1 MKYIKNT
8 LDYAVSFKLNQG
20 GKEKKFVFDC
30 FRIYTDTGN
39 IATTGVTPIADEDY
53 ELLLK
58 ENAPFKKFIES
69 GILVNSK
76 KSEANSVAGK
86 IDDLTKENE
95 TLRNELKEAR
105 KALGTGE
112 TEKTK
117 KLEEENKIK
126 DDEIADLKAKLEAM
140 SKKGKQSG
148 KTVTGDKASGD
159 KASGEE
165 DTAGF

>member
-20 GKEKKFVFDC
+20 GQEKKFIFDC

-39 IATTGVTPIADEDY
+39 IATTGITPIADEDY
-53 ELLLK
+53 GLLLK

-95 TLRNELKEAR
+95 ALKNELKEAK

-112 TEKTK
+112 NEEAK
-117 KLEEENKIK
+117 KLKEENKAK

-140 SKKGKQSG
+140 SKKANKQSG
-148 KTVTGDKASGD
+148 KTVTED

>member
-20 GKEKKFVFDC
+20 GKEKKFIFDC
-30 FRIYTDTGN
+30 FRIYIDTGN
-39 IATTGVTPIADEDY
+39 VATTGITPIADEDY
-53 ELLLK
+53 ELLLQ
-58 ENAPFKKFIES
+58 ENVPFKKFVES
-69 GILVNSK
+69 GVLVNSK

-95 TLRNELKEAR
+95 ALKNELKKAK

-112 TEKTK
+112 TEETK
-117 KLEEENKIK
+117 KLKEENKAK
-126 DDEIADLKAKLEAM
+126 DNEIADLKAKLEAM
-140 SKKGKQSG
+140 SKKGKQSS
-148 KTVTGDKASGD
+148 KASDD
-159 KASGEE
+159 KTSGEE

>member
-20 GKEKKFVFDC
+20 GKEKKFIFDC

-39 IATTGVTPIADEDY
+39 VATTGVTPIADEDY

-95 TLRNELKEAR
+95 TLKNELAEAK
-105 KALGTGE
+105 KALGTGATEE
-112 TEKTK
+112 TEKLK
-117 KLEEENKIK
+117 KENKAK
-126 DDEIADLKAKLEAM
+126 DDEIAGLKAQLEAM

-148 KTVTGDKASGD
+148 KASEDKDSD
-159 KASGEE
+159 KDKD

>member
-8 LDYAVSFKLNQG
+8 LGYAVSFKLNQG
-20 GKEKKFVFDC
+20 GKEKKFIFDC

-39 IATTGVTPIADEDY
+39 VATTGITPIADEDY
-53 ELLLK
+53 ALLLK
-58 ENAPFKKFIES
+58 ENVPFKKFVES
-69 GILVNSK
+69 GVLVNSK

-95 TLRNELKEAR
+95 ALKNELE
-105 KALGTGE
+105 KAKKSLGTGE
-112 TEKTK
+112 TEETK
-117 KLEEENKIK
+117 KLKEENKAK

-148 KTVTGDKASGD
+148 KTATSDKASDD
-159 KASGEE
+159 KDSDKD